1 MPKISLHWQKKMP
14 GGSVLYIQFAGPG
27 LNSAVVILDVQVVGK
42 DYLLQCNQGAPGC
55 AVLRN
60 GRYQM
65 VELPKDF
72 GMYECRN
79 VEIYAETVVPS
90 DAIKSDKP
98 DKANKDDI
106 MGEYCLVE
114 KAAQ

>member
-1 MPKISLHWQKKMP
+1 MPERLSLHHCRDRQKSNLCA
-14 GGSVLYIQFAGPG
+14 GVNVGLGSTTESRCA
-27 LNSAVVILDVQVVGK
+27 
-42 DYLLQCNQGAPGC
+42 LQCNQGAPGC